1 MDFASRQRD
10 LLRLCALPAV
20 PWNAIAR
27 EAQRPGGFERLMEGD
42 VGEQG
47 AEARRAR
54 AALKKGLAHLDQ
66 ADEKVA
72 EALELASAA
81 GARLT
86 TALAEDEV
94 YPINLRVIYNLPP
107 FLFYRG
113 ELRRDDARAVAVV
126 GSRKALDDGLRRAR
140 KIARALV
147 EHDVTVLSG
156 LAKGIDAAAH
166 TATLEAGGR
175 PIAVIGTGIT
185 LSYPKEN
192 ADLQE
197 QIACEGAL
205 VSQFWPDHPPT
216 KRTFPMRNVVMSG
229 MSQGTVVVEAN
240 SRSGAKMQARIA
252 LEHRK
257 QVFLLQNLVTSQDW
271 ARDYISRGA
280 IEVSDVGDVLS
291 HLRSPEQIDNLNQ
304 VRRQLVLEPA

>member
-1 MDFASRQRD
+1 
-10 LLRLCALPAV
+10 V

-27 EAQRPGGFERLMEGD
+27 EAQRPGGLERLLEGD
-42 VGEQG
+42 VEEQG

-54 AALKKGLAHLDQ
+54 AALKKGLADPGQ

-72 EALELASAA
+72 EALGLASTA

-94 YPINLRVIYNLPP
+94 YPVNLRVIFNLPP

-113 ELRRDDARAVAVV
+113 ELRRDDSRAVAVV
-126 GSRKALDDGLRRAR
+126 GSRKASEDGIRRAR

-156 LAKGIDAAAH
+156 LARGIDAAAH

-175 PIAVIGTGIT
+175 PIAVIGTGI
-185 LSYPKEN
+185 LRSYPKEN

-197 QIACEGAL
+197 RIAREGAL

-216 KRTFPMRNVVMSG
+216 KRSFPMRNVVMSG

-257 QVFLLQNLVTSQDW
+257 QVFLLRTLVTSQDW
-271 ARDYISRGA
+271 AREYLSRGA
-280 IEVSDVGDVLS
+280 FEIGEVEDVLR
-291 HLRSPEQIDNLNQ
+291 HLRTAEQIENLNH